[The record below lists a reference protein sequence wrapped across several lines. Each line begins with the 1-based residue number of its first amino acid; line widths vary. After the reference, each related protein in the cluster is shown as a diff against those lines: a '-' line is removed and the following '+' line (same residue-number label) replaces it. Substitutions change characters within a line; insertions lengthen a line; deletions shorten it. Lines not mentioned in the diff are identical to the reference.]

1 MVEALWLG
9 LDVGTSAVKALV
21 ADSAGRVIAHG
32 SAALT
37 TSSPHPGWSEQNP
50 DDWWLALAVA
60 AAEARKVAGAR
71 WDDIAGIGLSGQMH
85 GAVLLDEAR
94 VVLAPVML
102 WNDTRAEPE
111 SASLNLAIPDIVEVA
126 GVAALPG
133 FTAPKLLWLAQ
144 HQPELHARIRHILM
158 PKDWIGMRLHGRL
171 LSDPSDAA
179 GTHLFDQGARDWHLG
194 LCSAA
199 RVDPAWL
206 PVVQPGDAVA
216 GSLLGD
222 GAKALGLREGLP
234 VATGAGDTAAG
245 AVGAGVVRPGRVV
258 LSLGTSGQI
267 FLATDAHVPRTE
279 GHVHA
284 YAHTLENV
292 WFRMAAMLNGARPL
306 AWYAATTGQS
316 VPAMLDAAAQA
327 DLDRVPLFLPYLTGE
342 RTPHGNSAI
351 RASFL
356 GLADDTGAPKMARA
370 VVEGI
375 AYSFADGANALGGL
389 SGLSPLV
396 TGGGAQSDML
406 MQTLCDVL
414 AVPIRRPAGAALGP
428 AAGAARLASVAA
440 GSVAPA
446 RLADEPPVAREF
458 VPDATAA
465 ARHQTRLRVFRD
477 LYRVIAPLGAI
488 GDVRASGGDV

>member
-1 MVEALWLG
+1 M
-9 LDVGTSAVKALV
+9 
-21 ADSAGRVIAHG
+21 
-32 SAALT
+32 
-37 TSSPHPGWSEQNP
+37 
-50 DDWWLALAVA
+50 
-60 AAEARKVAGAR
+60 
-71 WDDIAGIGLSGQMH
+71 
-85 GAVLLDEAR
+85 
-94 VVLAPVML
+94 
-102 WNDTRAEPE
+102 
-111 SASLNLAIPDIVEVA
+111 
-126 GVAALPG
+126 
-133 FTAPKLLWLAQ
+133 
-144 HQPELHARIRHILM
+144 
-158 PKDWIGMRLHGRL
+158 
-171 LSDPSDAA
+171 
-179 GTHLFDQGARDWHLG
+179 
-194 LCSAA
+194 
-199 RVDPAWL
+199 
-206 PVVQPGDAVA
+206 
-216 GSLLGD
+216 
-222 GAKALGLREGLP
+222 
-234 VATGAGDTAAG
+234 
-245 AVGAGVVRPGRVV
+245 
-258 LSLGTSGQI
+258 
-267 FLATDAHVPRTE
+267 
-279 GHVHA
+279 
-284 YAHTLENV
+284 
-292 WFRMAAMLNGARPL
+292 
-306 AWYAATTGQS
+306 
-316 VPAMLDAAAQA
+316 
-327 DLDRVPLFLPYLTGE
+327 PYLTGE

-356 GLADDTGAPKMARA
+356 GLADDTGAPEMARA